1 MNSTIHIPGSLT
13 AKIENGRITGYV
25 FMIAANDAGY
35 FGPAF
40 RLFDGD
46 EVTDEQMS
54 DLIADTLTISQD
66 RQSAFITVE
75 LGA

>member
-66 RQSAFITVE
+66 RQSAFMTVE